1 MSSRGLNLFNKSNVP
16 NLMQSLG
23 QNPFPMRGL
32 ERFMQKRGMHFP
44 RYPQGGN
51 FQGPTFQ
58 GSNSQGEVGSLSNT
72 LNVQVPPEESGGI
85 KAFLSRFS
93 RKLGWR

>member
-1 MSSRGLNLFNKSNVP
+1 MSIGGPNLFKNQNIP

-32 ERFMQKRGMHFP
+32 ERFMQKRGIKLPEF
-44 RYPQGGN
+44 PQGGN
-51 FQGPTFQ
+51 FQGL
-58 GSNSQGEVGSLSNT
+58 NSQGQVGDLSDT
-72 LNVQVPPEESGGI
+72 LNVNVPPEKSGGI

-93 RKLGWR
+93 GKFSK

>member
-1 MSSRGLNLFNKSNVP
+1 MSIGGPNLFKNQNIP

-32 ERFMQKRGMHFP
+32 ERFMQRRGIKFP
-44 RYPQGGN
+44 EFPQGG
-51 FQGPTFQ
+51 TFQ
-58 GSNSQGEVGSLSNT
+58 GLNSNGQAGSLSDT
-72 LNVQVPPEESGGI
+72 LNAQVAPEKSGGI

-93 RKLGWR
+93 SKFSK